1 MCRPRQH
8 SVQPGTRQSYQTPS
22 AWSTPFCKSPAD
34 LADSGRTAGYPA
46 NFFPAVRIF
55 QQAKGGS
62 IDEECEI
69 ALLCDGTPDALRSGV
84 TTCDARR
91 SITALLVTA
100 LLLVGAVPAVRVACE
115 VKHHPCAQSASIEAC
130 CGGEHT
136 LLAASE
142 PAGANSNPVASLSL
156 VGPSSTDI
164 EVSVLAIADDRLLNS
179 SPPTD
184 RSPDLVL
191 LFRDLRL

>member
-1 MCRPRQH
+1 M
-8 SVQPGTRQSYQTPS
+8 SVPGSTRFSPSPRQSYQTPLHGARRS
-22 AWSTPFCKSPAD
+22 AKPRGLGRFGPDRRISGELLPSGADIPA
-34 LADSGRTAGYPA
+34 G
-46 NFFPAVRIF
+46 
-55 QQAKGGS
+55 KGGS
-62 IDEECEI
+62 VDEEREI
-69 ALLCDGTPDALRSGV
+69 GLLCDGTPDALRSGV

-164 EVSVLAIADDRLLNS
+164 EVSVLVIADDRLSNS